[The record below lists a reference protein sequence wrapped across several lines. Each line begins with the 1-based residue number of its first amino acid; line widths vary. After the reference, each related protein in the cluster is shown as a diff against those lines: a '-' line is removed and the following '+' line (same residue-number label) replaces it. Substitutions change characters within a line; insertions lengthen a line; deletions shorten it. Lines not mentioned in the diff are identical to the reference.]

1 MSIFTFNPSP
11 SPNIAFG
18 PIAFRVPHASPHR
31 LSHTSPRTRPRFPS
45 PSPTLSPIVAH
56 ASPYLRSR
64 FLLPSPTLPHT
75 VTHAFPHLPSRFP
88 SHRPRFLLPSPTLPP
103 TVTHASPHRHPRFP
117 PLSPKL
123 PPTVAQA
130 SPHRRPRFPP
140 LSPTLPPTVAHASP
154 HRRPPPP
161 SPTPTVGHACPPIAL
176 GSSFLSSTLGGEV
189 WRAGLGA
196 GEGVVTRS
204 LWGVEGC
211 VVSSTHPSLSCTDL
225 LSSLA
230 PTPHAWQV
238 VVRLWSRV
246 FGAQPGQR
254 VQAGSKECS
263 AAGVVLL
270 SLSLPPFL
278 HLSASLPSLPSLLPV
293 IPSSLP
299 PSLCLPTLFTLSV
312 ARPPFLPSF
321 FPAILPLLILPRSSP
336 PSPFH
341 LPLSHSLPHANP
353 APPFHPFTFPLVPSR
368 TFSSH
373 PPIISSTH
381 PLIRPSSHPPII
393 SSAHHLIRPSSH
405 PPIISSAH
413 PLTVAH
419 ASALVPFR
427 ALSPLPTL
435 HLAHPSALP
444 PCFPCSFSAPVHS
457 LFPTLHQSLWFVS
470 VQVCHASSCDEYRV

>member
-31 LSHTSPRTRPRFPS
+31 LSHTSPRTRPRFSS

-75 VTHAFPHLPSRFP
+75 VAHAFPHLPSRFP
-88 SHRPRFLLPSPTLPP
+88 SHRPLFLLPSPTLPP

-117 PLSPKL
+117 LPSPKL
-123 PPTVAQA
+123 SPTVAQA
-130 SPHRRPRFPP
+130 SPHRHPRFPP
-140 LSPTLPPTVAHASP
+140 PSPTLPPTVAHASP
-154 HRRPPPP
+154 HRRPRFPPP
-161 SPTPTVGHACPPIAL
+161 SPTLPPTVAHASPTVAHASPHRRPPPLWPTPTVAHACPPIAL
-176 GSSFLSSTLGGEV
+176 TSPTLGGEV

-263 AAGVVLL
+263 AAGGGRPP
-270 SLSLPPFL
+270 LPL
-278 HLSASLPSLPSLLPV
+278 
-293 IPSSLP
+293 PSSLL
-299 PSLCLPTLFTLSV
+299 PSLCLTTLFTLSV

-321 FPAILPLLILPRSSP
+321 FPAILPLLSSLDP
-336 PSPFH
+336 VP
-341 LPLSHSLPHANP
+341 LPLSISHSP
-353 APPFHPFTFPLVPSR
+353 APFLTPTLLLRSTLLPSPLYPAAL
-368 TFSSH
+368 F
-373 PPIISSTH
+373 
-381 PLIRPSSHPPII
+381 PLIRPSSHPPIL

-405 PPIISSAH
+405 RRPRFCLSA
-413 PLTVAH
+413 
-419 ASALVPFR
+419 
-427 ALSPLPTL
+427 
-435 HLAHPSALP
+435 
-444 PCFPCSFSAPVHS
+444 FPCSLSC
-457 LFPTLHQSLWFVS
+457 T
-470 VQVCHASSCDEYRV
+470 HASSRSPFRPSSVSPLLIFCLRAFFVPHPPSEFVVRVCAGLPCIQ